1 MYYAQSCFHQMD
13 SFHLY
18 SKQTLYFY
26 FLIQM
31 VYIERQN
38 FFTEFHLQGVKSPH
52 YFSYDSQNV
61 SVPVPHP

>member
-1 MYYAQSCFHQMD
+1 MCYVRSYFYQMD

-26 FLIQM
+26 FLIQI
-31 VYIERQN
+31 VYIEDQK
-38 FFTEFHLQGVKSPH
+38 FFTEFHLQGVESPH
-52 YFSYDSQNV
+52 YFSYASQNA